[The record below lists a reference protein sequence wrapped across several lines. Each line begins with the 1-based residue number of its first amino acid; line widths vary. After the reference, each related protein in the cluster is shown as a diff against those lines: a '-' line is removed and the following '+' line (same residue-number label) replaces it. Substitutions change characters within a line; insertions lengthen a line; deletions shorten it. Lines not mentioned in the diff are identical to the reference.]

1 MKVGQIMTTDVFLT
15 DPAKSIREAAQ
26 TMKRMDIGSLPVG
39 EGDRIAGIVT
49 DRDITVRAVANG
61 LDADT
66 LVGDVMSE
74 AIHYCYDDDDVE
86 DVARNMADLEVRRL
100 PVINRQ
106 RQLVGFVSLADFAYS
121 GDEES
126 SDELL
131 KGVAKPH

>member
-15 DPAKSIREAAQ
+15 DPTKSIREAAE

-39 EGDRIAGIVT
+39 DGDRIVGIVT

-61 LDADT
+61 LGAET
-66 LVGDVMSE
+66 LVRDVMSE
-74 AIHYCYDDDDVE
+74 AIHYCYDDDDID
-86 DVARNMADLEVRRL
+86 DVARNMADLQIRRL